1 MSTIIP
7 PIKSQ
12 GIKTKLVP
20 WINDVI
26 LRSGIDISKAN
37 WIEPFFGTGVVG
49 LNSPLK
55 GKFIVGDTNPY
66 IIDFYNG
73 ILNREITPIN
83 MRAYLEQ
90 ESKILSSSDENGYAY
105 YREVKNRFN
114 SFHNSFDFIFLSR
127 AGFNGMMRF
136 NRKGE
141 WNIPFCKKPNR
152 FSPAYI
158 TKICNQVK
166 AVQQIITNKSWEFH
180 NQGFIETIK
189 RAQKGDLIYCDP
201 PYFGRYV
208 DYYNGWTEEDE
219 QELFNALSETKASF
233 ILSTWHHNEFRANEM
248 IAHYWNKF
256 NILTQEHF
264 YHSGGHIENRHSI
277 VEALIFNFELT
288 EKARPKPQ
296 RVIQHDLFDNQP
308 QEVCVSTTT
317 C

>member
-1 MSTIIP
+1 MRTIIP

-12 GIKTKLVP
+12 GIKTKLIP

-55 GKFIVGDTNPY
+55 GKFIVGDTNPH

-73 ILNREITPIN
+73 IQNREITPIN

-136 NRKGE
+136 NKKGE

-158 TKICNQVK
+158 TKICNQVN
-166 AVQQIITNKSWEFH
+166 AVQQIITNKKWEFH
-180 NQGFIETIK
+180 NQGFFETIK

-201 PYFGRYV
+201 PYLGRYV

-219 QELFNALSETKASF
+219 QELFKALSETQAFF

-256 NILTQEHF
+256 NILTQDHF
-264 YHSGGHIENRHSI
+264 YHNGGHIENRHSI
-277 VEALIFNFELT
+277 VEALVFNFELT
-288 EKARPKPQ
+288 DKAHTKSQ
-296 RVIQHDLFDNQP
+296 HIIQNNLFDNQQ
-308 QEVCVSTTT
+308 QETYVSTATY
-317 C
+317 